1 MQVIDVKKIQ
11 KLMVIQDVSARQL
24 AEEVGYASH
33 SYVTR
38 ILRGEI
44 TTVTPDRA
52 ARIARFFGVGIDD
65 LFVPRLSSDTRQTR
79 KSGRAA

>member
-1 MQVIDVKKIQ
+1 MQVIDLKKIQ

-24 AEEVGYASH
+24 AEAVGYASH

-65 LFVPRLSSDTRQTR
+65 LFVPRLSSDTGRTR
-79 KSGRAA
+79 KSGNAA